1 MAAPELR
8 LSVGLDL
15 ALLRQQIS
23 TIGTQLGG
31 QPITLRTQF
40 DRRLI
45 VTQYKALDRFL
56 NSKTFTL
63 KIKDV
68 QLDASIAKAEKL
80 KDRLEALQDT
90 KLEIPVSGR
99 AAVSQRE
106 ARKIRTGVY
115 RGIMAQGGKI
125 LLPVGLQPLSDS
137 AASKFKADVVR
148 KLGSVT
154 IDVKA
159 NLQSAAIRGGAKT
172 QAEIDA
178 EVARGMQTISA
189 MGAARMAGG
198 GVTEAA
204 RRSQLQSRLETG
216 GFTNEQLR
224 QIAKQMN
231 VSGVSKLNK
240 GNIIQKI
247 VADASVEMIKKFL
260 DPQAVMRNPDRS
272 GVQRVLDTFAR
283 GVFHMLGMDP
293 AQLAAQRRASLAPSA
308 VNWPAQVPPRQ
319 RPEIGPS
326 SSGRLLAGTPSRAA
340 LAGDR
345 GPAALLPSVAA
356 SAAANAA
363 FRNQIKASVDAIVG
377 KISSQAKATDAAG
390 ALGPY
395 LGTIQDSF
403 RRLFAAYGRVI
414 DAEVRQVAAPFDIV
428 RDFGARQVQSEARA
442 FGRSLTDALQQ
453 ARREIEAARVR
464 AVRVGDAGPVGLLG
478 AATERPMLPAA
489 GGTGGYFSAGGKPP
503 GGGFVPPGGFPSDG
517 PFGPVQ
523 GPAAPPPMSI
533 AGGELAKALRDS
545 DRYLRQAK
553 VPLAGAIEELAG
565 EFGQATKQVLLYG
578 AAYKGL
584 AFIMDLPRQALDA
597 STALQSIRNQL
608 NAVTGSAAEA
618 NSSFAF
624 LDGLA
629 DRFAVPLAS
638 IREGFARMYA
648 SMQPAGFSA
657 KEIQNLFAGV
667 SKAAATFGMSADKVD
682 RVTYALS
689 QMASKGQITAE
700 ELRGQLGDVLPG
712 ALALFAEAAQMEIPE
727 FSKAMEDGAFRGKAM
742 QQVLNNV
749 GILLNRDF
757 SQGAAGAAKT
767 LRGALNDMQNSVLRL
782 YEAFE
787 PLVNIVAQQAFPL
800 ISEAVAGATEAVKAF
815 AAAAQG
821 NAGPAG
827 ALSGQALAIYTVFR
841 RITEIGRALGGVIMS
856 LAPTFAGLG
865 RFILFVLEQIARFIN
880 TPVGG
885 FLANFAAK
893 VALVTAA
900 LQLMAKAGIVA
911 AVRGLV
917 LLATQTQ
924 ATIAKLR
931 LLIVTSA
938 AAKFALAG
946 IVVAAVLTGFEALA
960 NSIDKVN
967 QKLAESAARARRTRD
982 ELMDMALAGNT
993 ASITERMT
1001 TAEERAASFRQSR
1014 NILDGLIRQRSGS
1027 SLSPANI
1034 SEEDFARL
1042 QRSGLAAGITRLPG
1056 GGIAATVS
1064 QLEANAQAASRE
1076 MNEALAESGNAQDA
1090 LKTAVQVASRN
1101 QQQALTPIDLQPS
1114 GDPDKAA
1121 KQDERD
1127 RLNAE
1132 RLANQQQQLITKTAE
1147 HQAQLR
1153 ELAFSEDQN
1162 LADDKFEQAK
1172 RLIDYEYDYRLARA
1186 NEIQSVQL
1194 NLEKKLAQARIGS
1207 LKAISERTLAIR
1219 EAQLKVENAKA
1230 LRAAAARA
1238 AAVPMPSMTSQ
1249 ALPMG
1254 APAPR
1259 SLPSSAASRLIEV
1272 ANRNLGLFAGQTERC
1287 ADAIR
1292 ELYKQAGIAIGTTG
1306 RAWDGLTTGLRMASS
1321 FFGSDMGQKITRQQD
1336 LQPGDLV
1343 GFERT
1348 YGKWGPGVQTH
1359 VGMYAGEGMMYDH
1372 SSRRGLVKRPL
1383 STFQGKFM
1391 YGVRPNAITGGRS
1404 ALGAP
1409 APSSGPAFSMEKRE
1423 QEQEF
1428 SVEQAEAEQK
1438 AKTNMANLELGNKL
1452 LEEARSASLAIGE
1465 SIGQAFPTEQLKLD
1479 NQVLAE
1485 RNRLVLEGTPSEVI
1499 EGAEKLVR
1507 ARENYAAIE
1516 TAIKNEVKAATGDL
1530 AAYNS
1535 QLASGSI
1542 SADEHARATKA
1553 LNDLLAVHKTRL
1565 ENLPEALRSFE
1576 AETLSATLAQLKHA
1590 DALKAMEEAIGMVNS
1605 AVEGALSSYK
1615 ELFVDI
1621 MSGGDIKEAA
1631 KRMQESLSKQVFT
1644 MLIDFSMKPVEKFFK
1659 DQLLKMFGLPNEE
1672 EKRQQQIAEIEKQLA
1687 AMRALTDAVNRNTT
1701 AQGGQVSTATPAP
1714 VQPVTPTS
1722 PSGVL
1727 PPAATTV
1734 PTGPQALQVLPYSQR
1749 FDTPSSI
1756 VPPAAV
1762 APLAAMPQIVEE
1774 TMAATAEATQQSVD
1788 RIKLAYGGSVNFMD
1802 LAAKEL
1808 DKNNVTWQQ
1817 NLGKTVSAVGIAAS
1831 SIMGIVAGVSQIKE
1845 GGVSGVLGG
1854 IGSIAMSLGSA
1865 LGGFSAMGLFGGG
1878 GGGGVSV
1885 PKLGMFTAANGAV
1898 WKGGFQAFANGGVVN
1913 GPTLG
1918 LVGEGR
1924 YNEAIVPLPDG
1935 RSIPVKMNDQSASLR
1950 EAMNTMSP
1958 MQAMAPIL
1966 SMKFESTNIGGVEYV
1981 SRDQLEAA
1989 MASTRRQA
1997 AKDGAL
2003 RGMNMTLDK
2012 IQQSP
2017 ATRSRIGMRGR

>member
-45 VTQYKALDRFL
+45 ATQYRALDRFL

-68 QLDASIAKAEKL
+68 QLQKAAERAEAL
-80 KDRLEALQDT
+80 KKNLDALQDA
-90 KLEIPVSGR
+90 KLEISVSGR

-115 RGIMAQGGKI
+115 RGIMTQGGKI

-189 MGAARMAGG
+189 MGAARMGG
-198 GVTEAA
+198 GDVTEAA

-240 GNIIQKI
+240 GSIIQKI

-319 RPEIGPS
+319 RPDIGPS

-403 RRLFAAYGRVI
+403 RKLFAAYGRVI

-428 RDFGARQVQSEARA
+428 KDFGARQVQSEARA

-464 AVRVGDAGPVGLLG
+464 AVRVGDLGAPMQAALSGQRIAGLLPS
-478 AATERPMLPAA
+478 AADTSTQDRIAQAYQRSAA
-489 GGTGGYFSAGGKPP
+489 RGLSVMAEGTGGGGPPRLPP
-503 GGGFVPPGGFPSDG
+503 GVGRTPAPYGGGRGGFPSDG
-517 PFGPVQ
+517 MMEPSATRGY
-523 GPAAPPPMSI
+523 
-533 AGGELAKALRDS
+533 EALSRLS
-545 DRYLRQAK
+545 GALSSTDRFFRQTRL
-553 VPLAGAIEELAG
+553 PLAGAVEELAG

-584 AFIMDLPRQALDA
+584 AFIMDLPRQ
-597 STALQSIRNQL
+597 TLQAATTLQTLRNQL
-608 NAVTGSAAEA
+608 QAVTGSTEEA
-618 NSSFAF
+618 GRSFQF
-624 LDGLA
+624 LGSLA
-629 DRFAVPLAS
+629 NQFSVPLDS
-638 IREGFARMYA
+638 VRQGFVRMYA
-648 SMQPAGFSA
+648 SMQPAGFGA
-657 KEIQNLFAGV
+657 EEIEGLFTGIT
-667 SKAAATFGMSADKVD
+667 KAAATFGMSADKVD

-712 ALALFAEAAQMEIPE
+712 SLALFAEAAQMTIPE

-749 GILLNRDF
+749 ATLLNSKF
-757 SQGAAGAAKT
+757 SAGAKGASQT
-767 LRGALNDMQNSVLRL
+767 LQGALNAMQNSLLRL

-787 PLVNIVAQQAFPL
+787 PLVNTVARTVFPV
-800 ISEAVAGATEAVKAF
+800 IADAIGEATKAVQAF
-815 AAAAQG
+815 AAAAAG
-821 NAGPAG
+821 NEAPGNMLDGLARRLFVAFKQISEIGQSLARIIASLGPTFEILGRSLLLAVEQAARFVNTPIG
-827 ALSGQALAIYTVFR
+827 TALAGFAAKAGVALIAVQLLTRTGIAALVSQLIILIRNVRLAGGGLTAFAAAAGR
-841 RITEIGRALGGVIMS
+841 SAVAARLLRTAITGLFLGGV
-856 LAPTFAGLG
+856 LLG
-865 RFILFVLEQIARFIN
+865 IE
-880 TPVGG
+880 
-885 FLANFAAK
+885 
-893 VALVTAA
+893 ALVTHIGKVANRLSDARKEA
-900 LQLMAKAGIVA
+900 L
-911 AVRGLV
+911 
-917 LLATQTQ
+917 
-924 ATIAKLR
+924 
-931 LLIVTSA
+931 SA
-938 AAKFALAG
+938 AQAIRSMGATELVTEK
-946 IVVAAVLTGFEALA
+946 
-960 NSIDKVN
+960 
-967 QKLAESAARARRTRD
+967 RTRQANV
-982 ELMDMALAGNT
+982 ALLEGV
-993 ASITERMT
+993 
-1001 TAEERAASFRQSR
+1001 
-1014 NILDGLIRQRSGS
+1014 QRSGG
-1027 SLSPANI
+1027 NI
-1034 SEEDFARL
+1034 SSEADRKRLEEMGLQTGTRGL
-1042 QRSGLAAGITRLPG
+1042 QRRVLEPSLVEGYLQRERQLLTEVEYAYKGLDEAAAPP
-1056 GGIAATVS
+1056 V
-1064 QLEANAQAASRE
+1064 
-1076 MNEALAESGNAQDA
+1076 
-1090 LKTAVQVASRN
+1090 
-1101 QQQALTPIDLQPS
+1101 LTPVDLQPS
-1114 GDPDKAA
+1114 GDPGKAARTAEDDAA
-1121 KQDERD
+1121 KQDEQD
-1127 RLNAE
+1127 RLAAE

-1153 ELAFSEDQN
+1153 ELAFSQDQN

-1238 AAVPMPSMTSQ
+1238 AAVPVPAMQSGTIP
-1249 ALPMG
+1249 G
-1254 APAPR
+1254 APSPLD
-1259 SLPSSAASRLIEV
+1259 LPPASGGTISKEV
-1272 ANRNLGLFAGQTERC
+1272 LRQWLFSQGMGRTSGDFTNRGHRTPNHMLNA
-1287 ADAIR
+1287 
-1292 ELYKQAGIAIGTTG
+1292 
-1306 RAWDGLTTGLRMASS
+1306 M
-1321 FFGSDMGQKITRQQD
+1321 DMGFTDPKYDRNYVQKTKEMEARLRATGAFGNQ
-1336 LQPGDLV
+1336 L
-1343 GFERT
+1343 F
-1348 YGKWGPGVQTH
+1348 GPTSDPRGHATH
-1359 VGMYAGEGMMYDH
+1359 LH
-1372 SSRRGLVKRPL
+1372 IP
-1383 STFQGKFM
+1383 T
-1391 YGVRPNAITGGRS
+1391 PGGRVPLTPGL
-1404 ALGAP
+1404 AQLMGTQGGAAP
-1409 APSSGPAFSMEKRE
+1409 ASGPAFSMVKRE

-1530 AAYNS
+1530 VAYNS

-1553 LNDLLAVHKTRL
+1553 LNDLLAVHETRL

-1576 AETLSATLAQLKHA
+1576 AETLRATLAQLKHA

-1644 MLIDFSMKPVEKFFK
+1644 MFIDFSMKPVEKFFK

-1701 AQGGQVSTATPAP
+1701 AQGGQVPTATPAP
-1714 VQPVTPTS
+1714 AQPVTPTS

-1774 TMAATAEATQQSVD
+1774 TMAATADATQQSVD
-1788 RIKLAYGGSVNFMD
+1788 RLKLAYGGSVNFMD

-1854 IGSIAMSLGSA
+1854 IGSIAMGLGSA
-1865 LGGFSAMGLFGGG
+1865 LGGFSSLGGLGGLFGGG
-1878 GGGGVSV
+1878 GGAAALGGGSGI
-1885 PKLGMFTAANGAV
+1885 PWNFNTGLKF
-1898 WKGGFQAFANGGVVN
+1898 FANGGVVN

-1918 LVGEGR
+1918 MVGEGR